1 MIKLRT
7 NPTYNRFIL
16 KVAQLKKN
24 INLKNNLILHIIR
37 YSKIN
42 IIRFIQNSWTF
53 PISINI
59 LVKSVLGFSA
69 LERIFIDSLRSTLII
84 QPLIHIF
91 HEFDSIIVFSINHK
105 KGSKGMRKNL
115 SNLPL
120 QSIYMGCNNSLTQ
133 QSQRVLKPINTR
145 ALRMNPNAQLEQ

>member
-1 MIKLRT
+1 VVILNDILQRNLFIIDMIKLRT

-59 LVKSVLGFSA
+59 YFSQ
-69 LERIFIDSLRSTLII
+69 IRSR
-84 QPLIHIF
+84 
-91 HEFDSIIVFSINHK
+91 V
-105 KGSKGMRKNL
+105 
-115 SNLPL
+115 
-120 QSIYMGCNNSLTQ
+120 
-133 QSQRVLKPINTR
+133 QRTGTDFY
-145 ALRMNPNAQLEQ
+145 